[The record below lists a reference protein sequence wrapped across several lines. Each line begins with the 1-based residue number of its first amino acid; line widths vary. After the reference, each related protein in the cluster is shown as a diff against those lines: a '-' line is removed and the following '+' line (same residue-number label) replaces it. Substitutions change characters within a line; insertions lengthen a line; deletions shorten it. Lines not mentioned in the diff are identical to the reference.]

1 MEGEATPVKCA
12 GRTYVVR
19 CNEQLTADIARLLKF
34 HLVAIERNRVN
45 NVENVIS
52 QLETQRSAIDRALEA
67 LREVAGKSPLA
78 AMRGNNGRRRKRHLS
93 PEGRQRIIEATKKR
107 WAAARANSASKG
119 AASPR
124 RGAMSA
130 AGRKRLALA
139 MKKRWAAAKK
149 AGKKQLS

>member
-1 MEGEATPVKCA
+1 
-12 GRTYVVR
+12 
-19 CNEQLTADIARLLKF
+19 
-34 HLVAIERNRVN
+34 VN

-67 LREVAGKSPLA
+67 LREVAGKGHLA
-78 AMRGNNGRRRKRHLS
+78 IAPGSNGQRRKRHLS
-93 PEGRQRIIEATKKR
+93 PEGRRRIIEATKRR
-107 WAAARANSASKG
+107 WAAAKRVNGGGASSKG
-119 AASPR
+119 AAPR

-149 AGKKQLS
+149 AGKKQLA

>member
-1 MEGEATPVKCA
+1 M
-12 GRTYVVR
+12 
-19 CNEQLTADIARLLKF
+19 
-34 HLVAIERNRVN
+34 N

-67 LREVAGKSPLA
+67 LREVTGKGRLA
-78 AMRGNNGRRRKRHLS
+78 TPVSNGQRRKRHLS
-93 PEGRQRIIEATKKR
+93 PEGRKRIIEATKRR
-107 WAAARANSASKG
+107 WAAKRANGAGSSSKG

-124 RGAMSA
+124 RGVMSP

-149 AGKKQLS
+149 AGKKQLA